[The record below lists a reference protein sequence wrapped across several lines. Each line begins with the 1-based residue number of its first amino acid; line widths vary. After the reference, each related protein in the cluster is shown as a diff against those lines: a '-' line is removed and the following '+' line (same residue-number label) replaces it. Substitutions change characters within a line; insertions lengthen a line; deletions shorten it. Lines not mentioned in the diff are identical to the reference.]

1 MAILTDHCTA
11 TRPLHTGGRDLPPE
25 TWLGWMAAFTRCL
38 VGLICTLTLL
48 GLPVSPQTMAQ
59 DHHEEYALKA
69 AFLYNF
75 AKFAEW
81 PTMSFPNDHAPFVIC
96 LAGNDPFGPNLTS
109 LEGKLV
115 RDRPLATKPI
125 PGNDNLIGCHILY
138 ISPGELKQ
146 TRNILQTLQKS
157 PVLTVCDAEGCA
169 ETGIMLNM
177 RMVENR
183 VALDL
188 NLEAVQQTP
197 LKLSAQLIKLTR
209 IVKGQ
214 P

>member
-1 MAILTDHCTA
+1 
-11 TRPLHTGGRDLPPE
+11 
-25 TWLGWMAAFTRCL
+25 
-38 VGLICTLTLL
+38 
-48 GLPVSPQTMAQ
+48 MAQ
-59 DHHEEYALKA
+59 DRNGEYALKA

-81 PTMSFPNDHAPFVIC
+81 PAASFTDGQDPFIIC
-96 LAGNDPFGPNLTS
+96 LTENHTLGQS
-109 LEGKLV
+109 LKSLDGKLV
-115 RDRPLATKPI
+115 RDRPLVTKPI
-125 PGNDNLIGCHILY
+125 PSNGDLIGCHMLY

-146 TRNILQTLQKS
+146 TRNILQRLQQS

-177 RMVENR
+177 RMAENR
-183 VALDL
+183 VTLDL

-197 LKLSAQLIKLTR
+197 LKLSSQLIRLTR
-209 IVKGQ
+209 IVKGH

>member
-1 MAILTDHCTA
+1 
-11 TRPLHTGGRDLPPE
+11 
-25 TWLGWMAAFTRCL
+25 
-38 VGLICTLTLL
+38 
-48 GLPVSPQTMAQ
+48 MAQ
-59 DHHEEYALKA
+59 DRNGEYALKA

-81 PTMSFPNDHAPFVIC
+81 PAASFSDSHAPFVIC
-96 LAGNDPFGPNLTS
+96 LAGNDPFGPNLKS

-115 RDRPLATKPI
+115 KDRPLVTKPI
-125 PGNDNLIGCHILY
+125 HTDDNLISCHILY
-138 ISPGELKQ
+138 IGPDELKQ
-146 TRNILQTLQKS
+146 TRNILQALQTS
-157 PVLTVCDAEGCA
+157 PVLTVCDTEGCA
-169 ETGIMLNM
+169 ETGIILNM

-188 NLEAVQQTP
+188 NLDAVQQTQ
-197 LKLSAQLIKLTR
+197 LKLSSQLIRLTR

>member
-1 MAILTDHCTA
+1 MS
-11 TRPLHTGGRDLPPE
+11 
-25 TWLGWMAAFTRCL
+25 TRCL
-38 VGLICTLTLL
+38 VGLICILTCL
-48 GLPVSPQTMAQ
+48 GFPINPHATAQ
-59 DHHEEYALKA
+59 DRNGEYALKA

-75 AKFAEW
+75 VKFAEW
-81 PTMSFPNDHAPFVIC
+81 PATSFADDRAPFIIC
-96 LAGNDPFGPNLTS
+96 LAGSDPFGPNIKS

-115 RDRPLATKPI
+115 RDRPLLTKPI
-125 PGNDNLIGCHILY
+125 HTDGNLIGCHILY

-146 TRNILQTLQKS
+146 TRNILQTLQQS
-157 PVLTVCDAEGCA
+157 PVLTVCDADACA
-169 ETGIMLNM
+169 EAGIMLNM

-188 NLEAVQQTP
+188 NLGAVQQTQ
-197 LKLSAQLIKLTR
+197 LKLSSQLIKLTR